1 MNKKPTLS
9 AALRG
14 VETRPQEAGPQK
26 EEVGTAFEDGK
37 PRVGGVRPPSRLGK
51 KTVAGHFDP
60 AVSRQLRAI
69 ALEHDSTV
77 QELLSEALNG
87 LFEKYGKPPI
97 A

>member
-1 MNKKPTLS
+1 MTSKPTLK
-9 AALRG
+9 AALHG
-14 VETRPQEAGPQK
+14 VEKRGQEPTPRAGQVEGMSEVEGPRPQD
-26 EEVGTAFEDGK
+26 TL
-37 PRVGGVRPPSRLGK
+37 PPSRRGK

-60 AVSRQLRAI
+60 AVSRQLRTI

-77 QELLSEALNG
+77 QGLLTEAIND